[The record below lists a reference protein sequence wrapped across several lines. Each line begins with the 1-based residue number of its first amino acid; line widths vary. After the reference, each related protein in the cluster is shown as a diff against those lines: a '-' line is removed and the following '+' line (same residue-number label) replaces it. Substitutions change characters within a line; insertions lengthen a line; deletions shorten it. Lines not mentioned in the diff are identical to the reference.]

1 MLVRIVKMTFDP
13 SRIPDFLRLF
23 EVHRAQIRAFPGCE
37 HLELWQDAD
46 QPHVFFTYSHW
57 QRPEDLATY
66 RASALFRHVWGATR
80 VLFAARPEAHSL
92 VRRQP
97 VAAP

>member
-13 SRIPDFLRLF
+13 PHVPDFRHLF
-23 EVHRAQIRAFPGCE
+23 EAHRAQIRAFPGCA

-57 QRPEDLATY
+57 HRPEDLAAY

-92 VRRQP
+92 TQCLP
-97 VAAP
+97 VPIA